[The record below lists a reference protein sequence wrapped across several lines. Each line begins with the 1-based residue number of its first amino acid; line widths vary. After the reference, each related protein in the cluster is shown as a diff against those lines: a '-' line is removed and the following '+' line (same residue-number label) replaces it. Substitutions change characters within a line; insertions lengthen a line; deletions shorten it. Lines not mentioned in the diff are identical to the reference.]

1 MKFVKQ
7 LLIILSIS
15 FIAEIMEYF
24 IPLPVAASIYGLILM
39 LIGLVTG
46 LIPLKEVEDAADFL
60 VEIMPIMFIPATV
73 GIMTSIEALK
83 QILVPLCVIS
93 IVSTVLVFGVTG
105 RVTQGIIR
113 KSGKFTAQAVQDMET
128 SEESVNG
135 VKDTVQA
142 ASDKNGEA
150 LITRG
155 VQKGMK
161 EETTK

>member
-15 FIAEIMEYF
+15 FIAEVMEYF
-24 IPLPVAASIYGLILM
+24 IPLPVAASIYGLVLM
-39 LIGLVTG
+39 LVGLVTG

-83 QILVPLCVIS
+83 QMLVPLCVIS

-113 KSGKFTAQAVQDMET
+113 RGGKTEKQEETHAEEKSGVQVKDNAKENVK
-128 SEESVNG
+128 EGG
-135 VKDTVQA
+135 VK
-142 ASDKNGEA
+142 
-150 LITRG
+150 
-155 VQKGMK
+155 
-161 EETTK
+161 

>member
-24 IPLPVAASIYGLILM
+24 IPLPVAASIYGLVLM
-39 LIGLVTG
+39 LIGLMTG

-83 QILVPLCVIS
+83 QPLCVIS

-113 KSGKFTAQAVQDMET
+113 RSTGNAQPSTTNGQTMHGAQDTEERNGKEGAE
-128 SEESVNG
+128 
-135 VKDTVQA
+135 K
-142 ASDKNGEA
+142 
-150 LITRG
+150 
-155 VQKGMK
+155 
-161 EETTK
+161 

>member
-15 FIAEIMEYF
+15 FIAEVMEYF
-24 IPLPVAASIYGLILM
+24 IPLPVAASIYGLVLM

-83 QILVPLCVIS
+83 QMLVPLCVIS

-113 KSGKFTAQAVQDMET
+113 RGIKHKTACELQGVSGS
-128 SEESVNG
+128 SEKNDNESV
-135 VKDTVQA
+135 
-142 ASDKNGEA
+142 
-150 LITRG
+150 
-155 VQKGMK
+155 K
-161 EETTK
+161 EEAAK

>member
-83 QILVPLCVIS
+83 QMLVPLCVIS

-142 ASDKNGEA
+142 ASDKNGEV
-150 LITRG
+150 LKTRG

-161 EETTK
+161 EDVK

>member
-83 QILVPLCVIS
+83 QMLVPLCVIS

-113 KSGKFTAQAVQDMET
+113 RGRKESAQTVNDVECAAQEN
-128 SEESVNG
+128 SIAKES
-135 VKDTVQA
+135 
-142 ASDKNGEA
+142 
-150 LITRG
+150 
-155 VQKGMK
+155 MK

>member
-1 MKFVKQ
+1 MKFIKQ

-15 FIAEIMEYF
+15 FIAEVMEYF
-24 IPLPVAASIYGLILM
+24 IPLPVAASIYGLVLM

-113 KSGKFTAQAVQDMET
+113 R
-128 SEESVNG
+128 
-135 VKDTVQA
+135 
-142 ASDKNGEA
+142 DKTHTQNMDKEIG
-150 LITRG
+150 
-155 VQKGMK
+155 K
-161 EETTK
+161 EEIAK